1 VNGDSSTATVA
12 ITISGVNDLAEILG
26 KAAGHVAEDSV
37 TKATGKLTIIDV
49 DHGENS
55 AVAQSNTT
63 GDYGSF
69 SIDSSGAWTYVLDNA
84 SMKVQGLSCDETV
97 QDSFAVKSLD
107 GTASKTVVITIEGTN
122 DDAVVGSPTV
132 RDVTE
137 DQSVVSGK
145 LTAEGTISISD
156 ADHGEAAFQTKV
168 YGSSHNLGSLTLASD
183 GTYTYSVANSA
194 VQNLGTND
202 TKLDSFNIKAL
213 DGTAKTVAF
222 SIHGANELI
231 NVGSHAT
238 VAATAGPDTF
248 VFASP
253 ASAGSTITGFSAG
266 SDLLQISASGFGHGL
281 AANTGASLVNAADH
295 NAAFHTGAGGYF
307 IFDNRGS
314 DAGTVFWDATG
325 GHGDDATALVKL
337 PGMTSLM
344 SSDFHLV

>member
-1 VNGDSSTATVA
+1 MAP
-12 ITISGVNDLAEILG
+12 I
-26 KAAGHVAEDSV
+26 
-37 TKATGKLTIIDV
+37 
-49 DHGENS
+49 
-55 AVAQSNTT
+55 
-63 GDYGSF
+63 
-69 SIDSSGAWTYVLDNA
+69 
-84 SMKVQGLSCDETV
+84 
-97 QDSFAVKSLD
+97 
-107 GTASKTVVITIEGTN
+107 
-122 DDAVVGSPTV
+122 PTV
-132 RDVTE
+132 LR
-137 DQSVVSGK
+137 
-145 LTAEGTISISD
+145 TARQD
-156 ADHGEAAFQTKV
+156 
-168 YGSSHNLGSLTLASD
+168 
-183 GTYTYSVANSA
+183 
-194 VQNLGTND
+194 LGTND